1 MGKQSLSARY
11 GMKKEDL
18 KRDWRLYQLNR
29 QIANNAHP
37 KPDNP
42 TVGFFIASARL
53 SGISLNAAYAY
64 LAACGLQVAGI
75 PVAYFACNAGMSR
88 CVLGTNWQDPSQSPP
103 CSACVSRSRGLYA
116 HAPVVEFS
124 YQEDKDLRELVD
136 QLSVD
141 DLSEFTYSPTAGMGK
156 VGDIPLGELVLPSLR
171 WATRQH
177 TLNDDEQTR
186 FLFREFI
193 LSAWRVALEF
203 SRFQKQVEP
212 QMMVVF
218 NGVLYPEA
226 TVRWMAQKHDLRV
239 VTHEVGFKPF
249 SGFFTDDLATAYQ
262 LDIPNTFSLNDEQN
276 KALDDYLEQRFEGKF
291 TMAGIQFWPEI
302 RQMDGDL
309 LQKANE
315 FDQIVP
321 VFTNVIFD
329 TSQIHANTVF
339 PTMFSWMD
347 LVHELIKVHPETL
360 FVIRAHPDELRSGK
374 QSRESVPG
382 WIDRH
387 GVDQLPN
394 VVFVGPKEYLS
405 SYELIQRSKFV
416 MVYNSSIGLEAALMG
431 KVVLCGGKARYTQYE
446 IVSFPDTPAEYR
458 RKAEEFLS
466 AEGALEIP
474 EQNMVNARNFMYY
487 QQFKASLSFEDF
499 LEEHTIPGYVRLKPF
514 NWRQLKVE
522 NSPTMKVLIDGIVH
536 NEPFLSNEANVNA

>member
-1 MGKQSLSARY
+1 MGKPNLYARY

-29 QIANNAHP
+29 QVANNAHP
-37 KPDNP
+37 KQDNP
-42 TVGFFIASARL
+42 TVGFFVASARL

-64 LAACGLQVAGI
+64 LTACGLQVAGI

-88 CVLGTNWQDPSQSPP
+88 CVLGTNWQDPSQAPP
-103 CSACVSRSRGLYA
+103 CPACVSRSRGLFA
-116 HAPVVEFS
+116 HAPAVEFS
-124 YQEDKDLRELVD
+124 YQEDKNLGEVINHLNVD
-136 QLSVD
+136 E
-141 DLSEFTYSPTAGMGK
+141 LSEFTCPLSEEMGLAG
-156 VGDIPLGELVLPSLR
+156 DLPLGELVLPSLR

-177 TLNDDEQTR
+177 TLRDDEQTR

-203 SRFQKQVEP
+203 SRFLNQVEP
-212 QMMVVF
+212 QVMVVF
-218 NGVLYPEA
+218 NGILYPEA
-226 TVRWMAQKHDLRV
+226 TVRWLAQKHDLRV

-249 SGFFTDDLATAYQ
+249 SAFFTDQQATAYRVN
-262 LDIPNTFSLNDEQN
+262 IPENFLLSDAQN
-276 KALDDYLEQRFEGKF
+276 KILDDYLEQRFEGKF
-291 TMAGIQFWPEI
+291 TMAGIQFWPEM
-302 RQMDGDL
+302 RQMDDEF
-309 LQKANE
+309 LQKVDQ

-321 VFTNVIFD
+321 IFTNVIFD

-339 PTMFSWMD
+339 GTMFDWLD
-347 LVHELIKVHPETL
+347 LVYELIKAHPETL

-382 WIDRH
+382 WIETNE
-387 GVDQLPN
+387 VEQLAN

-431 KVVLCGGKARYTQYE
+431 KEVLCGGNARYTQYE
-446 IVSFPDTPAEYR
+446 IVSFPETPGDYR
-458 RKAEEFLS
+458 RKAEELFS
-466 AEGALEIP
+466 TEGAIELP
-474 EQNMVNARNFMYY
+474 EDKLVNSRNFMYY

-514 NWRQLKVE
+514 SWRRLKVE
-522 NSPTMKVLIDGIVH
+522 NSPTMQVLIDGIIH
-536 NEPFLSNEANVNA
+536 DKPFLLNETDNHA